1 MTMENVL
8 LEIED
13 RIATVT
19 LNRPDALNATTDGL
33 YGELAAL
40 WPKLRSDPDV
50 ACVILTGA
58 GRGFCAGADLK
69 NRRTDL
75 TPLQLSARHRW
86 ILTNVLRPLYEMEK
100 PVIAAVNGPAAGA
113 GANIA
118 LACDFAYA
126 SEKASF
132 TQAFA
137 RVGLIPDLG
146 GLFFLQRAVGR
157 ARAKELAF
165 TARKVEA
172 AEALELGLVQKVVP
186 HDELLAAA
194 RETALAIAQNAPTS
208 IGMMKT
214 LIDKSEYS
222 TFDQMVEFEA
232 YAQTAAFVSPD
243 YLEGVN
249 AFREKRKPVFNGGP
263 AQTDNETWR

>member
-1 MTMENVL
+1 MDLTDIILDVT
-8 LEIED
+8 D

-33 YGELAAL
+33 YGDLARVL
-40 WPKLRSDPDV
+40 PQLREDPDV
-50 ACVILTGA
+50 ACIILTGA
-58 GRGFCAGADLK
+58 GRGFCAGADLR

-86 ILTNVLRPLYEMEK
+86 ILKNVLQPLYDIEK

-113 GANIA
+113 GANMV
-118 LACDFAYA
+118 LACDFAIA
-126 SEKASF
+126 SDKASF

-137 RVGLIPDLG
+137 KVGLVPDLG

-194 RETALAIAQNAPTS
+194 RDMAAAIARNAPTA
-208 IGMMKT
+208 IAMMKT
-214 LIDKSEYS
+214 LFNKSDYS
-222 TFDQMVEFEA
+222 TFDQMVEYEA
-232 YAQTAAFVSPD
+232 YAQTMAFVAPD
-243 YLEGVN
+243 YMEGVM
-249 AFREKRKPVFNGGP
+249 AFREKRTPDFSGGP
-263 AQTDNETWR
+263 AQTDNKTWR

>member
-1 MTMENVL
+1 MENVL

-19 LNRPDALNATTDGL
+19 LNRPEALNATTDGL
-33 YGELAAL
+33 YGELAEL
-40 WPKLRSDPDV
+40 WPRLRTDPDV
-50 ACVILTGA
+50 ACIILTGA
-58 GRGFCAGADLK
+58 GRGFCAGADLR

-113 GANIA
+113 GANMV
-118 LACDFAYA
+118 LACDFAFA
-126 SEKASF
+126 SENASF

-137 RVGLIPDLG
+137 KVGLIPDLG

-165 TARKVEA
+165 TARKVGA
-172 AEALELGLVQKVVP
+172 DEALELGLVQKVVP

-194 RETALAIAQNAPTS
+194 RETAAVIARNAPTS

-232 YAQTAAFVSPD
+232 YAQTVAFISPD
-243 YLEGVN
+243 YMEGVT
-249 AFREKRKPVFNGGP
+249 AFREKRSPVFRGGP
-263 AQTDNETWR
+263 AQADNATWR